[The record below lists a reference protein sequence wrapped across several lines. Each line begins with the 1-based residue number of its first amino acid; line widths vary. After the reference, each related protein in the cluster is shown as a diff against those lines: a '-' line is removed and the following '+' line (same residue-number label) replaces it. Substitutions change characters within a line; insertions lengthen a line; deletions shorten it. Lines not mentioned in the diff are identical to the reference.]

1 MADLLARFK
10 LIDEMSDKM
19 SSMAERGQ
27 NMATQWER
35 AGDAANA
42 AFEGVS
48 GSVASATSAADSV
61 ATSIGNIHEAANN
74 AASSADNLSDRIN
87 DYGEAASEAA
97 SQTDYWTDAVGNY
110 DKSALEAVYS
120 TQELVEMGLKSA
132 DALEEQNQ
140 MMELCERSASSLSQA
155 MEATTTIQNKLS
167 DTVEDADKA
176 ITELA
181 DNENVSAETKE
192 ELAKAAERAQEAMD
206 NLVRAQDEA
215 DAAMEAY
222 NQTISSGTQDLRQL
236 EAAAE
241 QAAHAAENLAEA
253 NGEATD
259 ATDEL
264 SRATEQASEEANNGG
279 QSGIDAIEGIA
290 GALAAAGITA
300 KVTEIAT
307 AVYDLADSFSEAEK
321 TIIAQTGA
329 TGQELDKL
337 MDSSLNVF
345 ASSSAESLNDV
356 AASMTTVQTA
366 TKLTGDALEEAT
378 QSALTLES
386 ALGLEVS
393 ETTRTASA
401 LMKNFGIEA
410 QEAYDIIAAGAQQG
424 ANQNG
429 DLLDVLNEYSAQY
442 AALGL
447 SAEEFISSLVDGAD
461 AGVFSVDKVG
471 DAVKEFNI
479 RVKDG
484 SDTTTEAFEM
494 LGMNAD
500 TMASRFAA
508 GGETARTAFFEVVNA
523 LDSMT
528 DPIEK
533 NTAAVNLFGTMY
545 EDLGAGILPV
555 LAGIEGGSVE
565 TSNALSSM
573 ADEAQSLGDKW
584 QEAGNSISTA
594 FTSAVEPAVSGI
606 SGALAEAAQGIG
618 DFLNEHPAVT
628 KAITAVGVGLGVV
641 VVGIGAVSVA
651 SLTAIPA
658 VAALGTAIS
667 AAIWPITAIAA
678 AIAVVSGVVM
688 SLTQDYD
695 TLNGETAGMTAATRE
710 QYYEL
715 QDLNAEYEE
724 AVEKYGENSEE
735 ALRLKYQVDELSS
748 SFENSRQTVEEFT
761 AEVDT
766 LVESVSSVTDEF
778 NNALTE
784 INAQETGTLAL
795 IQQYEDLTKQTELT
809 AGQQE
814 QLEAISKKLADTYP
828 DLTKQLDEATI
839 GTEDYATAMKKLCEQ
854 QAEEQRQQEA
864 QTTYIEALQKRAEL
878 TEEIAKA
885 QENVNLEQERMDD
898 MSTWDHIWTT
908 NEWDDLDEY
917 EAALEELQAA
927 EEENEATIARI
938 EEGWEDIAAAEEA
951 AAGEAMSWQDAVST
965 AYEGVRSRI
974 EELCTA
980 YDEAYQAALESFEGQ
995 FGLFDEASTSSEEY
1009 LNATVAN
1016 AQAAMDSQLAYWDT
1030 YLSNVE
1036 TLKATS
1042 AEDLGIT
1049 QQNYEALMA
1058 YAQSGSEEAA
1068 GLAQSMVDAINSGN
1082 EAAVAELANTVG
1094 EVQAKQQEASAAVAD
1109 WQTSFSESLS
1119 SLEQE
1124 MQTAVESMDLSEEA
1138 QASAQAT
1145 ISAYV
1150 EQIRSSGGEA
1160 SAAAESV
1167 AQQIETALATQIDP
1181 EVEVDVNYEA
1191 NMESLEALEIP
1202 DKTGEATYKLDSA
1215 AVDDYV
1221 MPDKTAEAEYELNSA
1236 AVDEYTPDDKS
1247 ADAIYD
1253 VNSYNVDTWNP
1264 PDKTATLTYNIQTVG
1279 SVPGHAEG
1287 TTNAENVF
1295 VAGEEGPELIA
1306 RRVEAY
1312 ANGTTDSTD
1321 FFIAGENGPE
1331 LIVGEQGSTVFPAE
1345 ETNRLI
1351 NALNGIERDSRPVI
1365 YNSSYSGQNDISNSY
1380 DDRTEYTTYEGDST
1394 FNTYEDV
1401 GNSYTYE
1408 GDSSFNAY
1416 NNDTVNNSY
1425 AGDIYNSSYEGYRNI
1440 YTYEGDSISNGY
1452 SYGGDTYDGD
1462 SISNGYSYG
1471 GDTYEGDSISNGYS
1485 YGGDTYEGDSISNGY
1500 SYGGD
1505 TYEGDSISNFY
1516 TYEEG
1521 GNITDWFE
1529 SSIYDNARRYT
1540 ESIAD
1545 RKTPESI
1552 EEYRMDPKE
1561 KSSEQTKRILLEIVG
1576 SGSVEIGGNRDVD
1589 KDTIL
1594 EILYNY
1600 LKPVLMSIIQNE
1612 IYEEGDLTYEY

>member
-1 MADLLARFK
+1 MADLLARFR
-10 LIDEMSDKM
+10 LVDEMSDKM
-19 SSMAERGQ
+19 SRMAESGRD
-27 NMATQWER
+27 MMKQWEQ
-35 AGDAANA
+35 AGEATNS
-42 AFEGVS
+42 AFDDISSGVS
-48 GSVASATSAADSV
+48 RATSAVDGVASSV
-61 ATSIGNIHEAANN
+61 DDIRGAANR
-74 AASSADNLSDRIN
+74 ASSSVNNLSGSMD
-87 DYGEAASEAA
+87 DYGAAAR
-97 SQTDYWTDAVGNY
+97 
-110 DKSALEAVYS
+110 EAVS
-120 TQELVEMGLKSA
+120 ET
-132 DALEEQNQ
+132 D
-140 MMELCERSASSLSQA
+140 
-155 MEATTTIQNKLS
+155 
-167 DTVEDADKA
+167 D
-176 ITELA
+176 LA
-181 DNENVSAETKE
+181 
-192 ELAKAAERAQEAMD
+192 
-206 NLVRAQDEA
+206 
-215 DAAMEAY
+215 
-222 NQTISSGTQDLRQL
+222 
-236 EAAAE
+236 
-241 QAAHAAENLAEA
+241 
-253 NGEATD
+253 
-259 ATDEL
+259 
-264 SRATEQASEEANNGG
+264 RATEEVSDNADDAGS
-279 QSGIDAIEGIA
+279 SGVDAINGIA
-290 GALAAAGITA
+290 GALAGAGITA
-300 KVTEIAT
+300 KVAEIAA
-307 AVYDLADSFSEAEK
+307 AVYNLADSFSEAEK
-321 TIIAQTGA
+321 TVIAQTGA
-329 TGQELDKL
+329 TGQELDNL

-356 AASMTTVQTA
+356 ASSMTMVQTA

-393 ETTRTASA
+393 ETTRTAAA

-410 QEAYDIIAAGAQQG
+410 QQAYDIIAAGAQQG

-479 RVKDG
+479 RAKDG
-484 SDTTTEAFEM
+484 SDTTAEAFEL

-500 TMASRFAA
+500 TMAARFAA

-523 LDSMT
+523 LDSMS

-828 DLTKQLDEATI
+828 DLAKQLDEATI
-839 GTEDYATAMKKLCEQ
+839 STEDYTTAMKKLCEQ

-864 QTTYIEALQKRAEL
+864 QETYIEALQKRAEL

-898 MSTWDHIWTT
+898 MSGWDHFWTT
-908 NEWDDLDEY
+908 GEWDDLEAY
-917 EAALEELQAA
+917 ETALEELQAA

-938 EEGWEDIAAAEEA
+938 EQGWEDIAAAEEA

-1016 AQAAMDSQLAYWDT
+1016 AQAALDSQLSYWDT

-1042 AEDLGIT
+1042 AEDLGVT
-1049 QQNYEALMA
+1049 QENYEALMA

-1082 EAAVAELANTVG
+1082 EEAVAELANTVG
-1094 EVQAKQQEASAAVAD
+1094 EVQAKQEEASAAVAD

-1124 MQTAVESMDLSEEA
+1124 MQTAVEGMDLSEEA
-1138 QASAQAT
+1138 QASAQST
-1145 ISAYV
+1145 ITAYI

-1181 EVEVDVNYEA
+1181 EVDVDVNYEV
-1191 NMESLEALEIP
+1191 NTEELEAVEIP
-1202 DKTGEATYKLDSA
+1202 DKTGEATYELNSTEVDS
-1215 AVDDYV
+1215 YV
-1221 MPDKTAEAEYELNSA
+1221 MQDQTAEAEYELNSA
-1236 AVDEYTPDDKS
+1236 EVDAYTPEDKS
-1247 ADAIYD
+1247 ASAIYD
-1253 VNSYNVDTWNP
+1253 VNSYNVDSWNP

-1279 SVPGHAEG
+1279 SVPGHADG
-1287 TTNAENVF
+1287 TTNAESVF
-1295 VAGEEGPELIA
+1295 VAGEEGPELVA
-1306 RRVEAY
+1306 RRAAAY
-1312 ANGTTDSTD
+1312 AGGTTNSTD
-1321 FFIAGENGPE
+1321 YFIAGENGPE
-1331 LIVGEQGSTVFPAE
+1331 LIVGEQGSTVFPTE

-1351 NALNGIERDSRPVI
+1351 AALNEKDKPLYAPPV
-1365 YNSSYSGQNDISNSY
+1365 SGQSGGETGRKST
-1380 DDRTEYTTYEGDST
+1380 TEQ
-1394 FNTYEDV
+1394 
-1401 GNSYTYE
+1401 
-1408 GDSSFNAY
+1408 A
-1416 NNDTVNNSY
+1416 
-1425 AGDIYNSSYEGYRNI
+1425 
-1440 YTYEGDSISNGY
+1440 
-1452 SYGGDTYDGD
+1452 
-1462 SISNGYSYG
+1462 
-1471 GDTYEGDSISNGYS
+1471 
-1485 YGGDTYEGDSISNGY
+1485 
-1500 SYGGD
+1500 
-1505 TYEGDSISNFY
+1505 
-1516 TYEEG
+1516 
-1521 GNITDWFE
+1521 
-1529 SSIYDNARRYT
+1529 
-1540 ESIAD
+1540 
-1545 RKTPESI
+1545 
-1552 EEYRMDPKE
+1552 
-1561 KSSEQTKRILLEIVG
+1561 KRILLEIAG
-1576 SGSVEIGGNRDVD
+1576 SGAIEVGGRGGAD
-1589 KDTIL
+1589 KETIL
-1594 EILYNY
+1594 SVLYEN
-1600 LKPVLMSIIQNE
+1600 LKPVLMNIIQSE
-1612 IYEEGDLTYEY
+1612 IYEEGELTYEY

>member
-1 MADLLARFK
+1 MADLLARFR
-10 LIDEMSDKM
+10 LVDEMSDKM
-19 SSMAERGQ
+19 SRMAESGRD
-27 NMATQWER
+27 MMKQWEQ
-35 AGDAANA
+35 AGEATNS
-42 AFEGVS
+42 AFDDISSGVS
-48 GSVASATSAADSV
+48 RATSAVDGV
-61 ATSIGNIHEAANN
+61 
-74 AASSADNLSDRIN
+74 ASSVDDIRGVANRASSSVNNLSGSMD
-87 DYGEAASEAA
+87 DYGSAAR
-97 SQTDYWTDAVGNY
+97 
-110 DKSALEAVYS
+110 EAVS
-120 TQELVEMGLKSA
+120 ET
-132 DALEEQNQ
+132 D
-140 MMELCERSASSLSQA
+140 
-155 MEATTTIQNKLS
+155 
-167 DTVEDADKA
+167 D
-176 ITELA
+176 LA
-181 DNENVSAETKE
+181 
-192 ELAKAAERAQEAMD
+192 
-206 NLVRAQDEA
+206 
-215 DAAMEAY
+215 
-222 NQTISSGTQDLRQL
+222 
-236 EAAAE
+236 
-241 QAAHAAENLAEA
+241 
-253 NGEATD
+253 
-259 ATDEL
+259 
-264 SRATEQASEEANNGG
+264 RATEEVSDNADDAGS
-279 QSGIDAIEGIA
+279 SGVDAINGIA
-290 GALAAAGITA
+290 GALAGAGITA
-300 KVTEIAT
+300 KVAEIAA

-321 TIIAQTGA
+321 TVIAQTGA
-329 TGQELDKL
+329 TGQELDNL

-356 AASMTTVQTA
+356 ASSMTMVQTA

-393 ETTRTASA
+393 ETTRTAAA

-410 QEAYDIIAAGAQQG
+410 QQAYDIIAAGAQQG

-500 TMASRFAA
+500 TMAARFAA

-523 LDSMT
+523 LDSMS

-573 ADEAQSLGDKW
+573 ANEAQSLGDKW

-678 AIAVVSGVVM
+678 AIALVSGVVM

-828 DLTKQLDEATI
+828 DLAKQLDEATI
-839 GTEDYATAMKKLCEQ
+839 STEDYATAMKKLCEQ

-864 QTTYIEALQKRAEL
+864 QETYIEALQKRAEL

-898 MSTWDHIWTT
+898 MSGWDHLWTT
-908 NEWDDLDEY
+908 GEWDDLEAY
-917 EAALEELQAA
+917 ETALEELQAA

-938 EEGWEDIAAAEEA
+938 EQGWEDIAAAEEA

-1016 AQAAMDSQLAYWDT
+1016 AQAALDSQLSYWDT

-1042 AEDLGIT
+1042 AEDLGVT
-1049 QQNYEALMA
+1049 QENYEALMA

-1082 EAAVAELANTVG
+1082 EEAVAELANTVG
-1094 EVQAKQQEASAAVAD
+1094 EVQAKQEEASAAVAD

-1124 MQTAVESMDLSEEA
+1124 MQTAVEGMDLSEEA
-1138 QASAQAT
+1138 QASAQST
-1145 ISAYV
+1145 ITAYI

-1181 EVEVDVNYEA
+1181 EVDVDVNYEV
-1191 NMESLEALEIP
+1191 NTEELEAVEIP
-1202 DKTGEATYKLDSA
+1202 DKTGEATYELNSA
-1215 AVDDYV
+1215 EVDNYV
-1221 MPDKTAEAEYELNSA
+1221 MQDQTAEAEYELNSA
-1236 AVDEYTPDDKS
+1236 EVDAYTPEDKS
-1247 ADAIYD
+1247 ASAIYD
-1253 VNSYNVDTWNP
+1253 VNSYNVDSWNP

-1279 SVPGHAEG
+1279 SVPGHADG
-1287 TTNAENVF
+1287 TTNAESVF
-1295 VAGEEGPELIA
+1295 VAGENGPELVA
-1306 RRVEAY
+1306 RRAAAY
-1312 ANGTTDSTD
+1312 AGGTTNSTD
-1321 FFIAGENGPE
+1321 YFIAGENGPE
-1331 LIVGEQGSTVFPAE
+1331 LIVGEQGSTVFPTE

-1351 NALNGIERDSRPVI
+1351 AALNEKDKPLYAPPV
-1365 YNSSYSGQNDISNSY
+1365 SGQGGGEVGRKST
-1380 DDRTEYTTYEGDST
+1380 TEQ
-1394 FNTYEDV
+1394 V
-1401 GNSYTYE
+1401 
-1408 GDSSFNAY
+1408 
-1416 NNDTVNNSY
+1416 
-1425 AGDIYNSSYEGYRNI
+1425 
-1440 YTYEGDSISNGY
+1440 
-1452 SYGGDTYDGD
+1452 
-1462 SISNGYSYG
+1462 
-1471 GDTYEGDSISNGYS
+1471 
-1485 YGGDTYEGDSISNGY
+1485 
-1500 SYGGD
+1500 
-1505 TYEGDSISNFY
+1505 
-1516 TYEEG
+1516 
-1521 GNITDWFE
+1521 
-1529 SSIYDNARRYT
+1529 
-1540 ESIAD
+1540 
-1545 RKTPESI
+1545 
-1552 EEYRMDPKE
+1552 
-1561 KSSEQTKRILLEIVG
+1561 KRILLEIAGSGAIEVG
-1576 SGSVEIGGNRDVD
+1576 SRGGAD
-1589 KDTIL
+1589 KETIL
-1594 EILYNY
+1594 SVLYEN
-1600 LKPVLMSIIQNE
+1600 LKPVLMNIIQSE
-1612 IYEEGDLTYEY
+1612 IYEEGELTYEY

>member
-1 MADLLARFK
+1 MADLLARFR
-10 LIDEMSDKM
+10 LVDEMSDKM
-19 SSMAERGQ
+19 SRMAESGRD
-27 NMATQWER
+27 MMKQWEQ
-35 AGDAANA
+35 AGEATNS
-42 AFEGVS
+42 AFDDISSGVS
-48 GSVASATSAADSV
+48 RATSAVDGVASSV
-61 ATSIGNIHEAANN
+61 DDIRGAANR
-74 AASSADNLSDRIN
+74 ASSSVNNLSGSMD
-87 DYGEAASEAA
+87 DYGSAAR
-97 SQTDYWTDAVGNY
+97 
-110 DKSALEAVYS
+110 EAVS
-120 TQELVEMGLKSA
+120 ET
-132 DALEEQNQ
+132 D
-140 MMELCERSASSLSQA
+140 
-155 MEATTTIQNKLS
+155 
-167 DTVEDADKA
+167 D
-176 ITELA
+176 LA
-181 DNENVSAETKE
+181 
-192 ELAKAAERAQEAMD
+192 
-206 NLVRAQDEA
+206 
-215 DAAMEAY
+215 
-222 NQTISSGTQDLRQL
+222 
-236 EAAAE
+236 
-241 QAAHAAENLAEA
+241 
-253 NGEATD
+253 
-259 ATDEL
+259 
-264 SRATEQASEEANNGG
+264 RATEEVSDNADDAGS
-279 QSGIDAIEGIA
+279 SGVDAINGIA
-290 GALAAAGITA
+290 GALAGAGITA
-300 KVTEIAT
+300 KVAEIAA

-321 TIIAQTGA
+321 TVIAQTGA
-329 TGQELDKL
+329 TGQELDNL

-393 ETTRTASA
+393 ETTRTAGA

-410 QEAYDIIAAGAQQG
+410 QQAYDIIAAGAQQG

-500 TMASRFAA
+500 TMAARFAA

-523 LDSMT
+523 LDSMA

-606 SGALAEAAQGIG
+606 SGALAEAAQGFG
-618 DFLNEHPAVT
+618 DFLNENPAVT

-715 QDLNAEYEE
+715 QDLTAEYEE
-724 AVEKYGENSEE
+724 ATAKYGENSEE
-735 ALRLKYQVDELSS
+735 ALRLKYQVDELSA

-761 AEVDT
+761 AEVDA

-828 DLTKQLDEATI
+828 DLAKQLDEATI
-839 GTEDYATAMKKLCEQ
+839 GTEDYAAAMKKLCEQ
-854 QAEEQRQQEA
+854 QAEA
-864 QTTYIEALQKRAEL
+864 QDTYVEALQKRAEL

-898 MSTWDHIWTT
+898 MSGWDHVWTT
-908 NEWDDLDEY
+908 GEWDDLEAY
-917 EAALEELQAA
+917 ETALEELQAA

-938 EEGWEDIAAAEEA
+938 EQGWEDIAAAEEA

-995 FGLFDEASTSSEEY
+995 FGLFDEASTNSEEY

-1016 AQAAMDSQLAYWDT
+1016 AQAAMDSQLSYWDT

-1042 AEDLGIT
+1042 AEDLGVT

-1082 EAAVAELANTVG
+1082 EEAVAELANTVG

-1124 MQTAVESMDLSEEA
+1124 MQTAVEGMDLSAEA

-1181 EVEVDVNYEA
+1181 EVDVDVNYKA
-1191 NMESLEALEIP
+1191 NTESIEALEIP
-1202 DKTGEATYKLDSA
+1202 DKTAEATYELNSA
-1215 AVDDYV
+1215 EVDNYV
-1221 MPDKTAEAEYELNSA
+1221 MKDQTAEAEYELNSSL
-1236 AVDEYTPDDKS
+1236 VDAYVPEDKS

-1253 VNSYNVDTWNP
+1253 VNSYAVDSWTP
-1264 PDKTATLTYNIQTVG
+1264 PNKTATLTYNIQTVG
-1279 SVPGHAEG
+1279 SVPGHADG
-1287 TTNAENVF
+1287 TTNAESVF
-1295 VAGEEGPELIA
+1295 VAGEEGPELVA
-1306 RRVEAY
+1306 RRAAAY
-1312 ANGTTDSTD
+1312 AGGTTNSTD
-1321 FFIAGENGPE
+1321 YFIAGENGPE
-1331 LIVGEQGSTVFPAE
+1331 LIVGEQGSTVFPTE

-1351 NALNGIERDSRPVI
+1351 AALNEKDKPLYAPPV
-1365 YNSSYSGQNDISNSY
+1365 SGQGGGETGRKST
-1380 DDRTEYTTYEGDST
+1380 TEQ
-1394 FNTYEDV
+1394 V
-1401 GNSYTYE
+1401 
-1408 GDSSFNAY
+1408 
-1416 NNDTVNNSY
+1416 
-1425 AGDIYNSSYEGYRNI
+1425 
-1440 YTYEGDSISNGY
+1440 
-1452 SYGGDTYDGD
+1452 
-1462 SISNGYSYG
+1462 
-1471 GDTYEGDSISNGYS
+1471 
-1485 YGGDTYEGDSISNGY
+1485 
-1500 SYGGD
+1500 
-1505 TYEGDSISNFY
+1505 
-1516 TYEEG
+1516 
-1521 GNITDWFE
+1521 
-1529 SSIYDNARRYT
+1529 
-1540 ESIAD
+1540 
-1545 RKTPESI
+1545 
-1552 EEYRMDPKE
+1552 
-1561 KSSEQTKRILLEIVG
+1561 KRILLEIAG
-1576 SGSVEIGGNRDVD
+1576 SGAIEVGGRGGAD
-1589 KDTIL
+1589 KETIL
-1594 EILYNY
+1594 SVLYEN
-1600 LKPVLMSIIQNE
+1600 LKPVLMNIIQSE
-1612 IYEEGDLTYEY
+1612 IYEEGELTYEY

>member
-1 MADLLARFK
+1 MSDLTARFK
-10 LIDEMSDKM
+10 IIDEMSDKL
-19 SSMAERGQ
+19 SRMADSGRDMMQ
-27 NMATQWER
+27 QWER
-35 AGDAANA
+35 AGDATNS
-42 AFEGVS
+42 AFDDISSGVTR
-48 GSVASATSAADSV
+48 ATSSVDGV
-61 ATSIGNIHEAANN
+61 ATSIDDIRSSANR
-74 AASSADNLSDRIN
+74 AASSVDSLSGSMSGYESAISD
-87 DYGEAASEAA
+87 AV
-97 SQTDYWTDAVGNY
+97 SQTED
-110 DKSALEAVYS
+110 L
-120 TQELVEMGLKSA
+120 TQ
-132 DALEEQNQ
+132 
-140 MMELCERSASSLSQA
+140 
-155 MEATTTIQNKLS
+155 ATKKTS
-167 DTVEDADKA
+167 
-176 ITELA
+176 
-181 DNENVSAETKE
+181 
-192 ELAKAAERAQEAMD
+192 
-206 NLVRAQDEA
+206 DEA
-215 DAAMEAY
+215 EK
-222 NQTISSGTQDLRQL
+222 GK
-236 EAAAE
+236 EK
-241 QAAHAAENLAEA
+241 
-253 NGEATD
+253 GV
-259 ATDEL
+259 
-264 SRATEQASEEANNGG
+264 G
-279 QSGIDAIEGIA
+279 AIEGVA
-290 GALAAAGITA
+290 SALAAAGIA
-300 KVTEIAT
+300 DKVMEIAT

-321 TIIAQTGA
+321 TIVAQTGA

-356 AASMTTVQTA
+356 ALSMTSVQTA
-366 TKLTGDALEEAT
+366 TGLAGDALEEAT
-378 QSALTLES
+378 QSALTLDN

-393 ETTRTASA
+393 ETTRTAAA

-410 QEAYDIIAAGAQQG
+410 QQAYDIIAAGAQQG

-500 TMASRFAA
+500 TMAARFAA

-523 LDSMT
+523 LDSMA

-565 TSNALSSM
+565 TSNALSTM
-573 ADEAQSLGDKW
+573 ATEAQSLGDKW
-584 QEAGNSISTA
+584 QQAGNSIQTA
-594 FTSAVEPAVSGI
+594 FATAVQPTIEDFSGGMADIVS
-606 SGALAEAAQGIG
+606 SIG
-618 DFLNEHPAVT
+618 DFLNENPAVT
-628 KAITAVGVGLGVV
+628 KGITALGVGVGVV
-641 VVGIGAVSVA
+641 AVGITGVA
-651 SLTAIPA
+651 FATEVAIPA
-658 VAALGTAIS
+658 VVSFGTAFNAALGPIGWVALGLTALT
-667 AAIWPITAIAA
+667 AAGTALVTMLSDA
-678 AIAVVSGVVM
+678 S
-688 SLTQDYD
+688 D
-695 TLNGETAGMTAATRE
+695 ETAGMTATTRD

-715 QDLNAEYEE
+715 QDLTAEYERACAE
-724 AVEKYGENSEE
+724 SGEYSDE
-735 ALRLKYQVDELSS
+735 ALELKYQVDTLSE
-748 SFENSRQTVEEFT
+748 SFEANRQTVEEFA

-828 DLTKQLDEATI
+828 DLAKQLDEGTI
-839 GTEDYATAMKKLCEQ
+839 GTEDYAAAMKKLCEQ
-854 QAEEQRQQEA
+854 QAEAQRQQEA
-864 QTTYIEALQKRAEL
+864 QDTYVEALQKRAEL

-908 NEWDDLDEY
+908 GEWDDLDEY
-917 EAALEELQAA
+917 KASLEELQAA

-938 EEGWEDIAAAEEA
+938 EQGWEDIAAEEEA

-980 YDEAYQAALESFEGQ
+980 YDEAYQAALESFTGQ

-1030 YLSNVE
+1030 YLSNTE

-1082 EAAVAELANTVG
+1082 EEAVAQLANTVG

-1109 WQTSFSESLS
+1109 WQTSFSETLG
-1119 SLEQE
+1119 SLELE
-1124 MQTAVESMDLSEEA
+1124 MQTAVEGMDLSAEA
-1138 QASAQAT
+1138 QASAEAT

-1181 EVEVDVNYEA
+1181 EVDVDVNYKA
-1191 NMESLEALEIP
+1191 NTESIEALEIP
-1202 DKTGEATYKLDSA
+1202 DKTAEATYELNSA
-1215 AVDDYV
+1215 EVDNYV
-1221 MPDKTAEAEYELNSA
+1221 MKDQTAEAEYELNSSL
-1236 AVDEYTPDDKS
+1236 VDAFIPEDKS

-1253 VNSYNVDTWNP
+1253 VNSYAVDSWTP
-1264 PDKTATLTYNIQTVG
+1264 PNKTATLTYNIQTVG
-1279 SVPGHAEG
+1279 SVPGHADG
-1287 TTNAENVF
+1287 TTNAESVF
-1295 VAGEEGPELIA
+1295 VAGEEGPELVA
-1306 RRVEAY
+1306 RRAAAY
-1312 ANGTTDSTD
+1312 AGGTTNSTD
-1321 FFIAGENGPE
+1321 YFIAGENGPE
-1331 LIVGEQGSTVFPAE
+1331 LIVGEQGSTVFPTE

-1351 NALNGIERDSRPVI
+1351 AALNEKDRPLYVPPVL
-1365 YNSSYSGQNDISNSY
+1365 GQGGGEAG
-1380 DDRTEYTTYEGDST
+1380 RTSTT
-1394 FNTYEDV
+1394 
-1401 GNSYTYE
+1401 
-1408 GDSSFNAY
+1408 
-1416 NNDTVNNSY
+1416 
-1425 AGDIYNSSYEGYRNI
+1425 
-1440 YTYEGDSISNGY
+1440 
-1452 SYGGDTYDGD
+1452 
-1462 SISNGYSYG
+1462 
-1471 GDTYEGDSISNGYS
+1471 
-1485 YGGDTYEGDSISNGY
+1485 
-1500 SYGGD
+1500 
-1505 TYEGDSISNFY
+1505 
-1516 TYEEG
+1516 
-1521 GNITDWFE
+1521 
-1529 SSIYDNARRYT
+1529 
-1540 ESIAD
+1540 
-1545 RKTPESI
+1545 
-1552 EEYRMDPKE
+1552 
-1561 KSSEQTKRILLEIVG
+1561 EQVKRILLEIAG
-1576 SGSVEIGGNRDVD
+1576 SGAIEVGGRGGAD
-1589 KDTIL
+1589 KETIL
-1594 EILYNY
+1594 SVLYEN
-1600 LKPVLMSIIQNE
+1600 LKPVLMNIIQSE
-1612 IYEEGDLTYEY
+1612 IYEEGELTYEY

>member
-1 MADLLARFK
+1 MADLLARFR
-10 LIDEMSDKM
+10 LVDEMSDKM
-19 SSMAERGQ
+19 SRMAESGRD
-27 NMATQWER
+27 MMKQWEQ
-35 AGDAANA
+35 AGEATNS
-42 AFEGVS
+42 AFDDISSGVS
-48 GSVASATSAADSV
+48 RATSAVDGVASSV
-61 ATSIGNIHEAANN
+61 DDIRGAANR
-74 AASSADNLSDRIN
+74 ASSSVNNLSGSMD
-87 DYGEAASEAA
+87 DYGAAAR
-97 SQTDYWTDAVGNY
+97 
-110 DKSALEAVYS
+110 EAVS
-120 TQELVEMGLKSA
+120 ET
-132 DALEEQNQ
+132 D
-140 MMELCERSASSLSQA
+140 
-155 MEATTTIQNKLS
+155 
-167 DTVEDADKA
+167 D
-176 ITELA
+176 LA
-181 DNENVSAETKE
+181 
-192 ELAKAAERAQEAMD
+192 
-206 NLVRAQDEA
+206 
-215 DAAMEAY
+215 
-222 NQTISSGTQDLRQL
+222 
-236 EAAAE
+236 
-241 QAAHAAENLAEA
+241 
-253 NGEATD
+253 
-259 ATDEL
+259 
-264 SRATEQASEEANNGG
+264 RATEEVSDNADDAGS
-279 QSGIDAIEGIA
+279 SGVDAINGIA
-290 GALAAAGITA
+290 GALAGAGITA
-300 KVTEIAT
+300 KVAEIAA
-307 AVYDLADSFSEAEK
+307 AVYNLADSFSEAEK
-321 TIIAQTGA
+321 TVIAQTGA
-329 TGQELDKL
+329 TGQELDNL

-356 AASMTTVQTA
+356 ASSMTMVQTA

-393 ETTRTASA
+393 ETTRTAAA

-410 QEAYDIIAAGAQQG
+410 QQAYDIIAAGAQQG

-500 TMASRFAA
+500 TMAARFAA

-523 LDSMT
+523 LDSMS

-678 AIAVVSGVVM
+678 AIALVSGVVM

-828 DLTKQLDEATI
+828 DLAKQLDEATI
-839 GTEDYATAMKKLCEQ
+839 STEDYATAMKKLCEQ

-864 QTTYIEALQKRAEL
+864 QETYIEALQKRAEL

-898 MSTWDHIWTT
+898 MSGWDHLWTT
-908 NEWDDLDEY
+908 GEWDDLEAY
-917 EAALEELQAA
+917 ETALEELQAA

-938 EEGWEDIAAAEEA
+938 EQGWEDIAAAEEA

-1016 AQAAMDSQLAYWDT
+1016 AQAALDSQLSYWDT

-1042 AEDLGIT
+1042 AEDLGVT
-1049 QQNYEALMA
+1049 QENYEALMA

-1082 EAAVAELANTVG
+1082 EEAVAELANTVG
-1094 EVQAKQQEASAAVAD
+1094 EVQAKQEEASAAVAD

-1124 MQTAVESMDLSEEA
+1124 MQTAVEGMDLSEEA
-1138 QASAQAT
+1138 QASAQST
-1145 ISAYV
+1145 ITAYI

-1181 EVEVDVNYEA
+1181 EVDVDVNYEV
-1191 NMESLEALEIP
+1191 NTEELEAVEIP
-1202 DKTGEATYKLDSA
+1202 DKTGEATYELNSTEVDS
-1215 AVDDYV
+1215 YV
-1221 MPDKTAEAEYELNSA
+1221 MQDQTAEAEYELNSA
-1236 AVDEYTPDDKS
+1236 EVDAYTPEDKS
-1247 ADAIYD
+1247 ASAIYD
-1253 VNSYNVDTWNP
+1253 VNSYNVDSWNP

-1279 SVPGHAEG
+1279 SVPGHADG
-1287 TTNAENVF
+1287 TTNAESVF
-1295 VAGEEGPELIA
+1295 VAGEEGPELVA
-1306 RRVEAY
+1306 RRAAAY
-1312 ANGTTDSTD
+1312 AGGTTNSTD
-1321 FFIAGENGPE
+1321 YFIAGENGPE
-1331 LIVGEQGSTVFPAE
+1331 LIVGEQGSTVFPTE

-1351 NALNGIERDSRPVI
+1351 AALNEKDKPLYAPPV
-1365 YNSSYSGQNDISNSY
+1365 SGQSGGETGRKST
-1380 DDRTEYTTYEGDST
+1380 TEQ
-1394 FNTYEDV
+1394 
-1401 GNSYTYE
+1401 
-1408 GDSSFNAY
+1408 A
-1416 NNDTVNNSY
+1416 
-1425 AGDIYNSSYEGYRNI
+1425 
-1440 YTYEGDSISNGY
+1440 
-1452 SYGGDTYDGD
+1452 
-1462 SISNGYSYG
+1462 
-1471 GDTYEGDSISNGYS
+1471 
-1485 YGGDTYEGDSISNGY
+1485 
-1500 SYGGD
+1500 
-1505 TYEGDSISNFY
+1505 
-1516 TYEEG
+1516 
-1521 GNITDWFE
+1521 
-1529 SSIYDNARRYT
+1529 
-1540 ESIAD
+1540 
-1545 RKTPESI
+1545 
-1552 EEYRMDPKE
+1552 
-1561 KSSEQTKRILLEIVG
+1561 KRILLEIAG
-1576 SGSVEIGGNRDVD
+1576 SGAIEVGGRGGAD
-1589 KDTIL
+1589 KETIL
-1594 EILYNY
+1594 SVLYEN
-1600 LKPVLMSIIQNE
+1600 LKPVLMNIIQSE
-1612 IYEEGDLTYEY
+1612 IYEEGELTYEY

>member
-1 MADLLARFK
+1 MADLLARFR
-10 LIDEMSDKM
+10 LVDEMSDKM
-19 SSMAERGQ
+19 SRMADSGRD
-27 NMATQWER
+27 MMKQWEQ
-35 AGDAANA
+35 AGEATNS
-42 AFEGVS
+42 AFDDISSGVS
-48 GSVASATSAADSV
+48 RATSAVDGVASSV
-61 ATSIGNIHEAANN
+61 DDIRGAANR
-74 AASSADNLSDRIN
+74 ASSSVNNLSGSMD
-87 DYGEAASEAA
+87 DYGSAAR
-97 SQTDYWTDAVGNY
+97 
-110 DKSALEAVYS
+110 EAVS
-120 TQELVEMGLKSA
+120 ET
-132 DALEEQNQ
+132 D
-140 MMELCERSASSLSQA
+140 
-155 MEATTTIQNKLS
+155 
-167 DTVEDADKA
+167 D
-176 ITELA
+176 LA
-181 DNENVSAETKE
+181 
-192 ELAKAAERAQEAMD
+192 
-206 NLVRAQDEA
+206 
-215 DAAMEAY
+215 
-222 NQTISSGTQDLRQL
+222 
-236 EAAAE
+236 
-241 QAAHAAENLAEA
+241 
-253 NGEATD
+253 
-259 ATDEL
+259 
-264 SRATEQASEEANNGG
+264 RATEEVSDNADDAGS
-279 QSGIDAIEGIA
+279 SGVDAINGIA
-290 GALAAAGITA
+290 GALAGAGITA
-300 KVTEIAT
+300 KVAEIAA

-321 TIIAQTGA
+321 TVIAQTGA
-329 TGQELDKL
+329 TGQELDNL

-393 ETTRTASA
+393 ETTRTAGA

-410 QEAYDIIAAGAQQG
+410 QQAYDIIAAGAQQG

-500 TMASRFAA
+500 TMAARFAA

-523 LDSMT
+523 LDSMA

-606 SGALAEAAQGIG
+606 SGALAEAAQGFG
-618 DFLNEHPAVT
+618 DFLNENPAVT

-715 QDLNAEYEE
+715 QDLTAEYEE
-724 AVEKYGENSEE
+724 ATAKYGENSEE
-735 ALRLKYQVDELSS
+735 ALRLKYQVDELSA

-761 AEVDT
+761 AEVDA

-828 DLTKQLDEATI
+828 DLAKQLDEATI
-839 GTEDYATAMKKLCEQ
+839 GTEDYTTAMKKLCEQ
-854 QAEEQRQQEA
+854 QAEAQRQQEA
-864 QTTYIEALQKRAEL
+864 QDTYVEALQKRAEL

-898 MSTWDHIWTT
+898 MSGWDHMWTT
-908 NEWDDLDEY
+908 GEWDDLEAY
-917 EAALEELQAA
+917 ETALEELQAA

-938 EEGWEDIAAAEEA
+938 EQGWEDIAAAEEA

-1016 AQAAMDSQLAYWDT
+1016 AQAALDSQLSYWDT

-1042 AEDLGIT
+1042 AEDLGVT
-1049 QQNYEALMA
+1049 QENYEALMA

-1082 EAAVAELANTVG
+1082 EDAVAELANTVG
-1094 EVQAKQQEASAAVAD
+1094 EVQAKQEEASAAVAD

-1124 MQTAVESMDLSEEA
+1124 MQTAVEGMDLSEEA
-1138 QASAQAT
+1138 QASAQST
-1145 ISAYV
+1145 ITAYI

-1181 EVEVDVNYEA
+1181 EVDVDVNYEV
-1191 NMESLEALEIP
+1191 NTEELEAVEIP
-1202 DKTGEATYKLDSA
+1202 DKTGEATYELNSTEVDS
-1215 AVDDYV
+1215 YV
-1221 MPDKTAEAEYELNSA
+1221 MPDQTAEAEYELNSSI
-1236 AVDEYTPDDKS
+1236 VDAYMPEDKS

-1253 VNSYNVDTWNP
+1253 VNSYAVDSWTP
-1264 PDKTATLTYNIQTVG
+1264 PNKTATLTYNIQTVG
-1279 SVPGHAEG
+1279 SVPGHADG
-1287 TTNAENVF
+1287 TTNAESVF
-1295 VAGEEGPELIA
+1295 VAGEEGPELVA
-1306 RRVEAY
+1306 RRAAAY
-1312 ANGTTDSTD
+1312 AGGTTNSTD
-1321 FFIAGENGPE
+1321 YFIAGENGPE
-1331 LIVGEQGSTVFPAE
+1331 LIVGEQGSTVFPTE

-1351 NALNGIERDSRPVI
+1351 AALNEKDKPLYAPPV
-1365 YNSSYSGQNDISNSY
+1365 SGQGGGEVGRKST
-1380 DDRTEYTTYEGDST
+1380 TEQ
-1394 FNTYEDV
+1394 V
-1401 GNSYTYE
+1401 
-1408 GDSSFNAY
+1408 
-1416 NNDTVNNSY
+1416 
-1425 AGDIYNSSYEGYRNI
+1425 
-1440 YTYEGDSISNGY
+1440 
-1452 SYGGDTYDGD
+1452 
-1462 SISNGYSYG
+1462 
-1471 GDTYEGDSISNGYS
+1471 
-1485 YGGDTYEGDSISNGY
+1485 
-1500 SYGGD
+1500 
-1505 TYEGDSISNFY
+1505 
-1516 TYEEG
+1516 
-1521 GNITDWFE
+1521 
-1529 SSIYDNARRYT
+1529 
-1540 ESIAD
+1540 
-1545 RKTPESI
+1545 
-1552 EEYRMDPKE
+1552 
-1561 KSSEQTKRILLEIVG
+1561 KRILLEIAGSGAIEVG
-1576 SGSVEIGGNRDVD
+1576 SRGGAD
-1589 KDTIL
+1589 KETIL
-1594 EILYNY
+1594 SVLYEN
-1600 LKPVLMSIIQNE
+1600 LKPVLMNIIQSE
-1612 IYEEGDLTYEY
+1612 IYEEGELTYEY

>member
-1 MADLLARFK
+1 MADLLARFR
-10 LIDEMSDKM
+10 LVDEMSDKM
-19 SSMAERGQ
+19 SRMAESGRD
-27 NMATQWER
+27 MMKQWEQ
-35 AGDAANA
+35 AGEATNS
-42 AFEGVS
+42 AFDDISSGVS
-48 GSVASATSAADSV
+48 RATSAVDGVAASV
-61 ATSIGNIHEAANN
+61 DDIRGAANR
-74 AASSADNLSDRIN
+74 ASSSVNNLSGSMD
-87 DYGEAASEAA
+87 DYGAAAR
-97 SQTDYWTDAVGNY
+97 
-110 DKSALEAVYS
+110 EAVS
-120 TQELVEMGLKSA
+120 ET
-132 DALEEQNQ
+132 D
-140 MMELCERSASSLSQA
+140 
-155 MEATTTIQNKLS
+155 
-167 DTVEDADKA
+167 D
-176 ITELA
+176 LA
-181 DNENVSAETKE
+181 
-192 ELAKAAERAQEAMD
+192 
-206 NLVRAQDEA
+206 
-215 DAAMEAY
+215 
-222 NQTISSGTQDLRQL
+222 
-236 EAAAE
+236 
-241 QAAHAAENLAEA
+241 
-253 NGEATD
+253 
-259 ATDEL
+259 
-264 SRATEQASEEANNGG
+264 RATEEVSDNADDAGS
-279 QSGIDAIEGIA
+279 SGVDAINGIA
-290 GALAAAGITA
+290 GALAGAGITA
-300 KVTEIAT
+300 KVAEIAA

-321 TIIAQTGA
+321 TVIAQTGA
-329 TGQELDKL
+329 TGQELDNL

-356 AASMTTVQTA
+356 ASSMTMVQTA

-393 ETTRTASA
+393 ETTRTAAA

-410 QEAYDIIAAGAQQG
+410 QQAYDIIAAGAQQG

-447 SAEEFISSLVDGAD
+447 SAEDFISSLVDGAD

-479 RVKDG
+479 RAKDG
-484 SDTTTEAFEM
+484 SDTTAEAFEL

-500 TMASRFAA
+500 TMAARFAA

-523 LDSMT
+523 LDSMS

-584 QEAGNSISTA
+584 QEAGNSISAA

-628 KAITAVGVGLGVV
+628 KAITAVGVGLGAV

-688 SLTQDYD
+688 ALTQDYD

-715 QDLNAEYEE
+715 QDLTAEYEE
-724 AVEKYGENSEE
+724 ATQKYGENSEE
-735 ALRLKYQVDELSS
+735 ALRLKYQVDELSA

-761 AEVDT
+761 AEVDA

-828 DLTKQLDEATI
+828 DLAKQLDEATI
-839 GTEDYATAMKKLCEQ
+839 GTEDYTTAMKKLCEQ
-854 QAEEQRQQEA
+854 QAEAQRQQEA
-864 QTTYIEALQKRAEL
+864 QDTYVEALQKRAEL

-898 MSTWDHIWTT
+898 MSGWDHMWTT
-908 NEWDDLDEY
+908 GEWDDLEAY
-917 EAALEELQAA
+917 ETALEELQAA

-938 EEGWEDIAAAEEA
+938 EQGWEDIAAAEEA

-1016 AQAAMDSQLAYWDT
+1016 AQAALDSQLSYWDT

-1042 AEDLGIT
+1042 AEDLGVT
-1049 QQNYEALMA
+1049 QENYEALMA

-1082 EAAVAELANTVG
+1082 EDAVAELANTVG
-1094 EVQAKQQEASAAVAD
+1094 EVQAKQEEASAAVAD

-1124 MQTAVESMDLSEEA
+1124 MQTAVEGMDLSEEA
-1138 QASAQAT
+1138 QASAQST
-1145 ISAYV
+1145 ITAYI

-1181 EVEVDVNYEA
+1181 EVDVDVNYEV
-1191 NMESLEALEIP
+1191 NTEELEAVEIP
-1202 DKTGEATYKLDSA
+1202 DKTGEATYELNSTEVDS
-1215 AVDDYV
+1215 YV
-1221 MPDKTAEAEYELNSA
+1221 MPDQTAEAEYELNSSI
-1236 AVDEYTPDDKS
+1236 VDAYMPEDKS

-1253 VNSYNVDTWNP
+1253 VNSYAVDSWTP
-1264 PDKTATLTYNIQTVG
+1264 PNKTATLTYNIQTVG
-1279 SVPGHAEG
+1279 SVPGHADG
-1287 TTNAENVF
+1287 TTNAESVF
-1295 VAGEEGPELIA
+1295 VAGEEGPELVA
-1306 RRVEAY
+1306 RRAAAY
-1312 ANGTTDSTD
+1312 AGGTTNSTD
-1321 FFIAGENGPE
+1321 YFIAGENGPE
-1331 LIVGEQGSTVFPAE
+1331 LIVGEQGSTVFPTE

-1351 NALNGIERDSRPVI
+1351 AALNEKDKPLYAPPV
-1365 YNSSYSGQNDISNSY
+1365 SGQSGGEVGRKST
-1380 DDRTEYTTYEGDST
+1380 TEQ
-1394 FNTYEDV
+1394 V
-1401 GNSYTYE
+1401 
-1408 GDSSFNAY
+1408 
-1416 NNDTVNNSY
+1416 
-1425 AGDIYNSSYEGYRNI
+1425 
-1440 YTYEGDSISNGY
+1440 
-1452 SYGGDTYDGD
+1452 
-1462 SISNGYSYG
+1462 
-1471 GDTYEGDSISNGYS
+1471 
-1485 YGGDTYEGDSISNGY
+1485 
-1500 SYGGD
+1500 
-1505 TYEGDSISNFY
+1505 
-1516 TYEEG
+1516 
-1521 GNITDWFE
+1521 
-1529 SSIYDNARRYT
+1529 
-1540 ESIAD
+1540 
-1545 RKTPESI
+1545 
-1552 EEYRMDPKE
+1552 
-1561 KSSEQTKRILLEIVG
+1561 KRILLEIAGSGAIEVG
-1576 SGSVEIGGNRDVD
+1576 SRGGAD
-1589 KDTIL
+1589 KETIL
-1594 EILYNY
+1594 SVLYEN
-1600 LKPVLMSIIQNE
+1600 LKPVLMNIIQSE
-1612 IYEEGDLTYEY
+1612 IYEEGELTYEY

>member
-1 MADLLARFK
+1 MADLLARFR
-10 LIDEMSDKM
+10 LVDEMSDKL
-19 SSMAERGQ
+19 SRMAENGRD
-27 NMATQWER
+27 MTDQWER
-35 AGDAANA
+35 AGEATNA
-42 AFEGVS
+42 AFDNISGGVS
-48 GSVASATSAADSV
+48 RATSAVDGV
-61 ATSIGNIHEAANN
+61 ASSINDIQGAANR
-74 AASSADNLSDRIN
+74 ASSSADTLSDSIN
-87 DYGEAASEAA
+87 SYGDAASDAA

-110 DKSALEAVYS
+110 DRSALEAIYS
-120 TQELVEMGLKSA
+120 TEELVEMGFKSA
-132 DALEEQNQ
+132 DALQEQGR
-140 MMELCERSASSLSQA
+140 MMELCEQSAESLSRA
-155 MEATTTIQNKLS
+155 TEASTNIQKRLS
-167 DTVEDADKA
+167 DAVEDADKA

-206 NLVRAQDEA
+206 NLARAQDEA

-253 NGEATD
+253 NGAATD

-264 SRATEQASEEANNGG
+264 SRATEQASEEADNTG
-279 QSGIDAIEGIA
+279 QSGVDAINGIA

-321 TIIAQTGA
+321 TVIAQTGA

-500 TMASRFAA
+500 TMAARFAA

-523 LDSMT
+523 LNSMT

-565 TSNALSSM
+565 TGNALSAMSE
-573 ADEAQSLGDKW
+573 EAQSLGDKW

-628 KAITAVGVGLGVV
+628 KALTAVGVGLGVV

-678 AIAVVSGVVM
+678 AIAAVTGVVM
-688 SLTQDYD
+688 ALTQDYD

-748 SFENSRQTVEEFT
+748 SFENSRQTVEEFA
-761 AEVDT
+761 AEVYT
-766 LVESVSSVTDEF
+766 LCESVSSVTDEF
-778 NNALTE
+778 DSALTE

-828 DLTKQLDEATI
+828 DLAKQLDEATI

-885 QENVNLEQERMDD
+885 QENVNLEQERMDE
-898 MSTWDHIWTT
+898 MSGWDHLWTT
-908 NEWDDLDEY
+908 GEWDDLDEY
-917 EAALEELQAA
+917 KASLEELQAA

-938 EEGWEDIAAAEEA
+938 EQGWEDIAAAEEA
-951 AAGEAMSWQDAVST
+951 ASGEAMSWQDAVST

-980 YDEAYQAALESFEGQ
+980 YDEAYQAALESFTGQ

-1082 EAAVAELANTVG
+1082 EEAVAELANTVG

-1124 MQTAVESMDLSEEA
+1124 MQTAVEGMDLSAEA
-1138 QASAQAT
+1138 QASAEAT
-1145 ISAYV
+1145 ISAYI
-1150 EQIRSSGGEA
+1150 EQIRTSGGEA

-1181 EVEVDVNYEA
+1181 EVDVDVNYEA
-1191 NMESLEALEIP
+1191 NTESLEALEIP
-1202 DKTGEATYKLDSA
+1202 DKTAEATYELNSA
-1215 AVDDYV
+1215 EVDNYV
-1221 MPDKTAEAEYELNSA
+1221 MQDQTAEAEYELNSTE
-1236 AVDEYTPDDKS
+1236 VDAYTPEDKS

-1264 PDKTATLTYNIQTVG
+1264 PDKTATLTYNIQTSG
-1279 SVPGHAEG
+1279 SVPGHADG
-1287 TTNAENVF
+1287 TTNAESAF
-1295 VAGEEGPELIA
+1295 IAGEEGPELIA
-1306 RRVEAY
+1306 RRAAAY
-1312 ANGTTDSTD
+1312 AGGTTNSTD
-1321 FFIAGENGPE
+1321 YFITGENGPE

-1351 NALNGIERDSRPVI
+1351 AALNERDRPLMV
-1365 YNSSYSGQNDISNSY
+1365 SPDTGQSGSEAG
-1380 DDRTEYTTYEGDST
+1380 RTS
-1394 FNTYEDV
+1394 
-1401 GNSYTYE
+1401 
-1408 GDSSFNAY
+1408 A
-1416 NNDTVNNSY
+1416 
-1425 AGDIYNSSYEGYRNI
+1425 
-1440 YTYEGDSISNGY
+1440 
-1452 SYGGDTYDGD
+1452 
-1462 SISNGYSYG
+1462 
-1471 GDTYEGDSISNGYS
+1471 
-1485 YGGDTYEGDSISNGY
+1485 
-1500 SYGGD
+1500 
-1505 TYEGDSISNFY
+1505 
-1516 TYEEG
+1516 
-1521 GNITDWFE
+1521 
-1529 SSIYDNARRYT
+1529 T
-1540 ESIAD
+1540 E
-1545 RKTPESI
+1545 
-1552 EEYRMDPKE
+1552 
-1561 KSSEQTKRILLEIVG
+1561 QVKRILLEIAG
-1576 SGSVEIGGNRDVD
+1576 SGAIEVGGRGGAD
-1589 KDTIL
+1589 KETIL
-1594 EILYNY
+1594 SVLYEN
-1600 LKPVLMSIIQNE
+1600 LKPVLMNIIQSE
-1612 IYEEGDLTYEY
+1612 IYEEGELTYEY

>member
-1 MADLLARFK
+1 MADLLARFR
-10 LIDEMSDKM
+10 LVDEMSDKL
-19 SSMAERGQ
+19 SRMAESGRD
-27 NMATQWER
+27 MTDQWER
-35 AGDAANA
+35 AGEATNA
-42 AFEGVS
+42 AFDNISGGVS
-48 GSVASATSAADSV
+48 RATSAVDGV
-61 ATSIGNIHEAANN
+61 ASSINDIQGAANR
-74 AASSADNLSDRIN
+74 ASSSADTLSDSMN
-87 DYGEAASEAA
+87 SYGDAASDAA

-110 DKSALEAVYS
+110 DRSALEAIYS
-120 TQELVEMGLKSA
+120 TEELVEMGMKSA
-132 DALEEQNQ
+132 DALQEQGR
-140 MMELCERSASSLSQA
+140 MMELCEQSAESLSRATEASSN
-155 MEATTTIQNKLS
+155 IQKRLS
-167 DTVEDADKA
+167 DAVEDADKA
-176 ITELA
+176 LTELA

-206 NLVRAQDEA
+206 NLTKAQDEA
-215 DAAMEAY
+215 DAAMNAY

-253 NGEATD
+253 NGAATD

-264 SRATEQASEEANNGG
+264 SRATEQASEEADNSG
-279 QSGIDAIEGIA
+279 QSGIDAINGIA

-337 MDSSLNVF
+337 MDSSLNIF

-386 ALGLEVS
+386 TLGLEVS
-393 ETTRTASA
+393 ETTRTAGA

-484 SDTTTEAFEM
+484 SDTTTEAFEI

-500 TMASRFAA
+500 TMAARFAA

-523 LDSMT
+523 LNSMT

-678 AIAVVSGVVM
+678 AIAAVTGVVM
-688 SLTQDYD
+688 ALTQDYD

-908 NEWDDLDEY
+908 GEWDDLDEY
-917 EAALEELQAA
+917 KASLEELQAA

-951 AAGEAMSWQDAVST
+951 ASGEAMSWQDAVST

-1082 EAAVAELANTVG
+1082 EEAVAELANTVG

-1124 MQTAVESMDLSEEA
+1124 MQTAVEGMDLSEEA
-1138 QASAQAT
+1138 QASAQST

-1181 EVEVDVNYEA
+1181 EVDVDVNYEV
-1191 NMESLEALEIP
+1191 NTESLEAVEIP
-1202 DKTGEATYKLDSA
+1202 DKTAEATYELNSA
-1215 AVDDYV
+1215 EVDNYE
-1221 MPDKTAEAEYELNSA
+1221 MPDQTAEAEYELNSA
-1236 AVDEYTPDDKS
+1236 EVDAYTPEDKS

-1253 VNSYNVDTWNP
+1253 VNSYNVDSWNP

-1279 SVPGHAEG
+1279 SVPGHADG
-1287 TTNAENVF
+1287 TTNAESVF

-1306 RRVEAY
+1306 RRAAAY
-1312 ANGTTDSTD
+1312 AGGTTNSTD
-1321 FFIAGENGPE
+1321 YFIAGENGPE

-1351 NALNGIERDSRPVI
+1351 AALNEKDRPLYVPPVT
-1365 YNSSYSGQNDISNSY
+1365 GQGGGETG
-1380 DDRTEYTTYEGDST
+1380 RTS
-1394 FNTYEDV
+1394 
-1401 GNSYTYE
+1401 
-1408 GDSSFNAY
+1408 A
-1416 NNDTVNNSY
+1416 
-1425 AGDIYNSSYEGYRNI
+1425 
-1440 YTYEGDSISNGY
+1440 
-1452 SYGGDTYDGD
+1452 
-1462 SISNGYSYG
+1462 
-1471 GDTYEGDSISNGYS
+1471 
-1485 YGGDTYEGDSISNGY
+1485 
-1500 SYGGD
+1500 
-1505 TYEGDSISNFY
+1505 
-1516 TYEEG
+1516 
-1521 GNITDWFE
+1521 
-1529 SSIYDNARRYT
+1529 T
-1540 ESIAD
+1540 E
-1545 RKTPESI
+1545 
-1552 EEYRMDPKE
+1552 
-1561 KSSEQTKRILLEIVG
+1561 QVKRILLEIAG
-1576 SGSVEIGGNRDVD
+1576 SGAIEVGGRGGAD
-1589 KDTIL
+1589 KETIL
-1594 EILYNY
+1594 SVLTEN
-1600 LKPVLMSIIQNE
+1600 LKPVLMNIIQSE
-1612 IYEEGDLTYEY
+1612 IYEEGELTYEY